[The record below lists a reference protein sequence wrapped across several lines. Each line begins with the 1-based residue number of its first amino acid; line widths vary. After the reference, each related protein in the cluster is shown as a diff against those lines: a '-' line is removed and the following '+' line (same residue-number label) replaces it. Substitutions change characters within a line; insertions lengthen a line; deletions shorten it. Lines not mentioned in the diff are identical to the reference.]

1 LSTRTANNYNQS
13 MSKTT
18 LADYQDL
25 VKKLVVERGF
35 DKETVPE
42 VFTLLVEEV
51 GELAKAIRK
60 ANGQKVDKARRQH
73 DVEEEAADVFW
84 LLIDLCNR
92 LDIDLAKAF
101 EAKEKINQK
110 RKWD

>member
-1 LSTRTANNYNQS
+1 
-13 MSKTT
+13 MS
-18 LADYQDL
+18 LPEYQ
-25 VKKLVVERGF
+25 KLIRRLIVERGF

-60 ANGQKVDKARRQH
+60 TNGQKVDKTRRQH

-92 LDIDLAKAF
+92 LNIDLAKAF
-101 EAKEKINQK
+101 AEKEDKNQN
-110 RKWD
+110 RTWG

>member
-1 LSTRTANNYNQS
+1 MGDQTIAQ
-13 MSKTT
+13 
-18 LADYQDL
+18 YQDL

-42 VFTLLVEEV
+42 VFVLLVEEV

-60 ANGQKVDKARRQH
+60 HNGQKVDLASRLH

-84 LLIDLCNR
+84 LLLDICNR

-101 EAKEKINQK
+101 SDKELENSK
-110 RKWD
+110 RTWE

>member
-1 LSTRTANNYNQS
+1 
-13 MSKTT
+13 MT
-18 LADYQDL
+18 LPEYQQL
-25 VKKLVVERGF
+25 IKKLIVERGF

-60 ANGQKVDKARRQH
+60 TNGQKVDKTRRQH

-92 LDIDLAKAF
+92 LNIDLAKAF
-101 EAKEKINQK
+101 AEKEDKNQN
-110 RKWD
+110 RTWG